1 MRAIGTAAP
10 SDRGGREG
18 GEGART
24 CEPGFA
30 QVLHV
35 RHELCVTEAR
45 LELRH
50 LTRDLCRS
58 CQGVGLA
65 FAAERALDGGERA
78 HFRLPAGAIG
88 VPALHLEQL
97 LILHPATERLQ
108 ERRPLA
114 RDDAG
119 GREPERSREPR
130 ERAVPL
136 LDDRAGLLLEQ
147 RLLEVARRD
156 ADVLPQREELV
167 LRQPLADVAL
177 RGLELGRALD
187 DPLER
192 LAADELA
199 RHRYAST

>member
-1 MRAIGTAAP
+1 
-10 SDRGGREG
+10 
-18 GEGART
+18 
-24 CEPGFA
+24 
-30 QVLHV
+30 
-35 RHELCVTEAR
+35 
-45 LELRH
+45 
-50 LTRDLCRS
+50 
-58 CQGVGLA
+58 GLA

-199 RHRYAST
+199 RHRYASTLLVFGAAGSVSPEALCGSAGAVAWRATESRNPLNRSMGIGKNVVELFSEEISVTVCR